1 MSDLVVLGFPSKERA
16 EQVMDVAGS
25 LNRQELLDLEDAA
38 LVWRTPDGKIK
49 VEQSVNPVAAG
60 AATGALWGTLLGLLF
75 LMPLFGMAV
84 GAATGAASGKLA
96 DIGIDDRF
104 IKETAATLTPG
115 SAAIFALVRRS
126 TPDRVRAALA
136 PYEPTVL
143 RTSLTKE
150 REDELVAA
158 LQNGRQQS
166 TSAR

>member
-38 LVWRTPDGKIK
+38 LVWRAPDGKIK
-49 VEQSVNPVAAG
+49 VQQSVNPVAAG
-60 AATGALWGTLLGLLF
+60 AASGALWGTLLGLLF

-96 DIGIDDRF
+96 DVGIDDRF
-104 IKETAATLTPG
+104 IKDTAATLTPG

-126 TPDRVRAALA
+126 TPDRVREALA

-143 RTSLTKE
+143 RTSLTKD

-158 LQNGRQQS
+158 LQNGRPAGTSQQ
-166 TSAR
+166 

>member
-38 LVWRTPDGKIK
+38 LVWRAPDGKIK
-49 VEQSVNPVAAG
+49 VQQSVNPVAAG
-60 AATGALWGTLLGLLF
+60 AASGALWGTLLGLLF

-96 DIGIDDRF
+96 DVGIDDRF
-104 IKETAATLTPG
+104 IKDTAATLTPG

-126 TPDRVRAALA
+126 TPDRVREALA

-143 RTSLTKE
+143 RTSLTKD

-158 LQNGRQQS
+158 LQNGRPAG
-166 TSAR
+166 TSQR